1 MKPLIQRA
9 ALTVMIRAINTHFS
23 ISAMSFVGGRA
34 KGLAFVPRRGS
45 RTRVRQEVNVCE
57 AQGAGGCAG

>member
-23 ISAMSFVGGRA
+23 INAMSFVIEVARKA
-34 KGLAFVPRRGS
+34 KGLAFVPRSEEKPS
-45 RTRVRQEVNVCE
+45 R
-57 AQGAGGCAG
+57 

>member
-23 ISAMSFVGGRA
+23 INAMSFVGGTRSRKRA
-34 KGLAFVPRRGS
+34 RFCVP
-45 RTRVRQEVNVCE
+45 RQEVNVCE